1 MPELPEVETIA
12 RDLRGLVTG
21 ARIVEASSNW
31 PPTLRSHEQ
40 AAFAAAIH
48 GREIEGVGRRGK
60 QLLVWLGPAEMPGAG
75 AGRAVAAPDPAA
87 LDAAA
92 IDHTAPESAAPAAL
106 ELAVLTVHLKMTGQL
121 FVVEAGTS
129 QDRHVH
135 VVLALADGRELR
147 FRDMRKFGRMGL
159 YRRDP
164 ATGLPME
171 GEAIGVLATGA
182 EPLADDFT
190 ARRLAVLLARR
201 RGRLKTLLMNQDFL
215 AGVGNIYADE
225 ALWRSKLHPL
235 RDAHTLRPDDARRL
249 HRALRDV
256 LAEAVERRGSSVD
269 DYTAPEGDGSMQ
281 EHLQVYQRG
290 GEPCDRCGRPI
301 RRIVVGGRSTH
312 FCSWCQRLPA
322 EQREAAGKLL
332 RSAGDGGGGERRE
345 GVAASQIRRGPR
357 WTELSGEGAL
367 GRTADE
373 EARARRTAANRKAA
387 ATRRAA
393 ARGGATAPA
402 PATRSGGSV

>member
-21 ARIVEASSNW
+21 ARIVDASSNW

-40 AAFAAAIH
+40 EAFALAVA

-60 QLLVWLGPAEMPGAG
+60 QLLVWLGPSPAPGPVP
-75 AGRAVAAPDPAA
+75 VAAEP
-87 LDAAA
+87 
-92 IDHTAPESAAPAAL
+92 
-106 ELAVLTVHLKMTGQL
+106 AVLTVHLKMTGQL
-121 FVVEAGTS
+121 FVVAAGTP

-164 ATGLPME
+164 ATGLPLE

-190 ARRLAVLLARR
+190 SRRFAELLGYR

-225 ALWRSKLHPL
+225 ALWRSRLHPL
-235 RDAHTLRPDDARRL
+235 RDAHTLRADDIRRL
-249 HRALRDV
+249 HKALRDV

-322 EQREAAGKLL
+322 EQRKAAGKLL
-332 RSAGDGGGGERRE
+332 RSAWDGGGGERRRE
-345 GVAASQIRRGPR
+345 GPAAARTRRGPR

-367 GRTADE
+367 GRTRDE
-373 EARARRTAANRKAA
+373 EARARRIAATRKAA
-387 ATRRAA
+387 ATRRAV
-393 ARGGATAPA
+393 ARA
-402 PATRSGGSV
+402 GGSA